1 MANRCKHHPAMPCA
15 HLKQLCTRQTEVM
28 DNGFSL
34 RARHSTNQPRLN
46 TAVLQKYNI
55 AIHDALQARYFM
67 RKLQKDGIEARIWSL
82 VPTSDGVTAWE
93 TPWPGRS
100 HVMVSE

>member
-1 MANRCKHHPAMPCA
+1 
-15 HLKQLCTRQTEVM
+15 M